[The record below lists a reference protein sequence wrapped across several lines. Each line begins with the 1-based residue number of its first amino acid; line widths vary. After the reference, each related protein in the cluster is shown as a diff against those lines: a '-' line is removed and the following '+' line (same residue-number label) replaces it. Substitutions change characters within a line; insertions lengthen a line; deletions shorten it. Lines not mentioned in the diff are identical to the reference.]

1 MSNNPYSR
9 ALVSVDKPMQAY
21 PVALPVPRKNVAP
34 YLNAFISGDQTFNN
48 EGFGRFNIMNRFF
61 MQNPDLDRDQW
72 FFQIAEMSTVLL
84 PLIGTLSAFTTLW
97 IENKLS
103 RVFKQKYIDAINRD
117 SSILDLIKQLTGKN
131 LKNIN
136 LKTLRDITPL
146 ARERINANN
155 FMLQRMNIINQRNL
169 QVKGMIENWKIRYN
183 ERFAFIELFTKTI
196 AYIVICVKMLLY
208 MISVTADLKLQSVV
222 SENELSTLV
231 NVIARFIF
239 IMKKMGTLVSSA
251 FFKSLLK
258 RLEEGFGPIGITAST
273 ALETVEGFIAS
284 GITYITVDQ
293 YLINLIMENIRE
305 IDFTL
310 KKMENKKGFLRD
322 LSIIFLPFAKKDLPI
337 DTLSEGFRM
346 ARDFFVTTA
355 MVIGSIVTSDI
366 GRRIYKISKPR
377 GN

>member
-1 MSNNPYSR
+1 
-9 ALVSVDKPMQAY
+9 
-21 PVALPVPRKNVAP
+21 
-34 YLNAFISGDQTFNN
+34 
-48 EGFGRFNIMNRFF
+48 

-117 SSILDLIKQLTGKN
+117 SSLLDLINQLTGKN

-136 LKTLRDITPL
+136 LRTLRDITPL
-146 ARERINANN
+146 ARERIDANN

-337 DTLSEGFRM
+337 DTLTEGFRM